1 MEIRNN
7 LGLHGVNY
15 PSFVHFTLKKALK
28 RQECTDSELVTKCT
42 TSTMSNA
49 IPISFFYHS
58 NKNKPLLSTYHVKFS
73 EYMKFRKNLSQT
85 YENMGPKTW
94 QIYTN
99 FRNVCHQANISFV
112 NIGKFGVAYSMRLEY
127 LLDCYE
133 KRWFIVYMKNCHDIA

>member
-1 MEIRNN
+1 M
-7 LGLHGVNY
+7 
-15 PSFVHFTLKKALK
+15 HFTLKKALK

-94 QIYTN
+94 QIIQILEMCASRQSLVLRHT
-99 FRNVCHQANISFV
+99 FFCKHWQVWGRIFHAIGISV
-112 NIGKFGVAYSMRLEY
+112 G
-127 LLDCYE
+127 LL
-133 KRWFIVYMKNCHDIA
+133 

>member
-1 MEIRNN
+1 M
-7 LGLHGVNY
+7 
-15 PSFVHFTLKKALK
+15 HFTLKKALK

-94 QIYTN
+94 QIIQILEMCASRQSLVLRHT
-99 FRNVCHQANISFV
+99 FFCKHWQVWGRIFHAIGISV
-112 NIGKFGVAYSMRLEY
+112 G
-127 LLDCYE
+127 LLLKEVVYCLYE
-133 KRWFIVYMKNCHDIA
+133 KLS